1 MKKLLLTFVA
11 MAIAM
16 VTYAQLPAVTLKTM
30 DGKTIST
37 DTLSNNGKPFII
49 DFFATWCKPCNRE
62 LKAINE
68 VYADWQDETGVK
80 IFAVSIDQAQNINKV
95 KPMVDEYGW
104 E

>member
-37 DTLSNNGKPFII
+37 DTLSNNGGS
-49 DFFATWCKPCNRE
+49 RR
-62 LKAINE
+62 
-68 VYADWQDETGVK
+68 
-80 IFAVSIDQAQNINKV
+80 AVSARA
-95 KPMVDEYGW
+95 GRG
-104 E
+104 

>member
-80 IFAVSIDQAQNINKV
+80 ILQ
-95 KPMVDEYGW
+95 
-104 E
+104 